1 MYELLILALL
11 VIVIVLALRPAGPA
25 APLIVHSPGRYHL
38 TLAPQLRNQQAFLER
53 IADLYLLSHV
63 PQGDLPGKYFRVSAE
78 ETGRAAAY
86 LLAIAQ
92 RKGTLYFQAIGTPH
106 GCDQAGQLEAIREF
120 SGAVLAQLPLAD
132 VVDAS
137 GKDALHGA
145 VALAARQSGKSVG
158 ILV

>member
-11 VIVIVLALRPAGPA
+11 VIVIVLALRPARPA

-38 TLAPQLRNQQAFLER
+38 TLAPQLHDQQAFLEQ
-53 IADLYLLSHV
+53 ITDLYLLSRA
-63 PQGDLPGKYFRVSAE
+63 PQGDLPGLYFRVTAGE
-78 ETGRAAAY
+78 AGAY

-92 RKGTLYFQAIGTPH
+92 RKGTLYFQAIDTPA
-106 GCDQAGQLEAIREF
+106 GRDQAGQLDAIREF

-132 VVDAS
+132 VVDAP
-137 GKDALHGA
+137 GADALHSA
-145 VALAARQSGKSVG
+145 VVQAARQCGKSVG